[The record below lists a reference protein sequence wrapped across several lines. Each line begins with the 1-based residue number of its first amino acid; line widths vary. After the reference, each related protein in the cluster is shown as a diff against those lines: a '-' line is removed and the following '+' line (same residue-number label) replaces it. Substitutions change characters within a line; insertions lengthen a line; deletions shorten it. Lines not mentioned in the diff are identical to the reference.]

1 MQINKANL
9 YNSLKDMG
17 NTIISTQKG
26 YLTESNN
33 KGYYNEPTNNVTIKQ
48 TKKAF
53 PLNKE

>member
-1 MQINKANL
+1 MQINKAKL
-9 YNSLKDMG
+9 YNSLKDMC

-33 KGYYNEPTNNVTIKQ
+33 KGYYNKP